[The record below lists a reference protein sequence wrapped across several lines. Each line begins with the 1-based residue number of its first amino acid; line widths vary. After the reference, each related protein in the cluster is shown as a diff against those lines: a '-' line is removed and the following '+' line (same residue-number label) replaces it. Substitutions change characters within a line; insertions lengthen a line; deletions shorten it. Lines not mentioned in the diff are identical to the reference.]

1 MPERGSWVIGRGRFQ
16 ENRVI
21 PLLQR
26 NNNVIVKEVSTVYV
40 FEDRSIDCSNCSA
53 VVTAVWRR
61 GSVLGS

>member
-26 NNNVIVKEVSTVYV
+26 NNNVVVEEVSTVYV
-40 FEDRSIDCSNCSA
+40 FEDRSNPCGDCSA